1 MLYNQPYG
9 VSDPNAAYING
20 NPSTGTMGSIPPA
33 ASIEFDQREIVAVIS
48 YANAHALT
56 DYNGAPCAAPSN
68 ADLTQ
73 LAKAI
78 FGMAHGG
85 PEKALTGVIMYATPG
100 SYTYTPSV
108 GTRAVLVEVLGG
120 GGGGG
125 SSQATGSTQV
135 SSGISGG
142 GAAYARK
149 WITSAFAGV
158 TIVVGARGAAG
169 TTGGAGGTGGT
180 SSFGAI
186 MSCTG
191 GLGGPAG
198 PASPNTNA
206 GGSTTAAGGNPSG
219 GDINVVGQ
227 CSQASLY
234 FGQGSTLAG
243 VAGST
248 IYGMSPIAY
257 GVSTDGA
264 PANGYGAGGTAAVSL
279 SSSPAHNGGIGGPG
293 LVLIWE
299 YA

>member
-56 DYNGAPCAAPSN
+56 DYNGAPCAVPSN

-78 FGMAHGG
+78 FGIAHGG
-85 PEKALTGVIMYATPG
+85 ASKALTGVIMYATPG
-100 SYTYTPSV
+100 SYIYTPSV
-108 GTRAVLVEVLGG
+108 GTRAVLVEVLGA

-125 SSQATGSTQV
+125 SSQATTPTTV
-135 SSGISGG
+135 AIGIAG
-142 GAAYARK
+142 GAGAYARK
-149 WITSAFAGV
+149 WITSGFAGV
-158 TIVVGARGAAG
+158 PIIVGPNGAGGAL
-169 TTGGAGGTGGT
+169 GGAGQPGGT
-180 SSFGAI
+180 SSFGALI
-186 MSCTG
+186 SCTG
-191 GLGGPAG
+191 GGGG
-198 PASPNTNA
+198 V
-206 GGSTTAAGGNPSG
+206 GGLQQATTAIGNSTTAGGGNPSG

-227 CSQASLY
+227 CSQASLALN
-234 FGQGSTLAG
+234 GAALSG

-248 IYGMSPIAY
+248 MYGSSPIAF

-264 PANGYGAGGTAAVSL
+264 NGNGFGAGGTAAVSL
-279 SSSPAHNGGIGGPG
+279 ASSAAHNGGRGAPG